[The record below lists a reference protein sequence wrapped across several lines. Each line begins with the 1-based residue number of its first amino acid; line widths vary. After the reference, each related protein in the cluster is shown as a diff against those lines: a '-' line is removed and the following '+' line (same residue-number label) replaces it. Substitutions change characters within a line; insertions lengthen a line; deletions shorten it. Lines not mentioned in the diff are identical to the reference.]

1 MVTSSLSDELTD
13 QDAVTCRLKDP
24 DKSDLHFLSQLSL
37 ALKVR
42 IVPYIRARYK
52 FPGVRSQYA
61 ADLYEIWLTEK
72 KRPFIAV
79 HIV

>member
-1 MVTSSLSDELTD
+1 VVTSSLSDELTD

-37 ALKVR
+37 DLKVR

-52 FPGVRSQYA
+52 FPGVRSQYELDA
-61 ADLYEIWLTEK
+61 RRIHMNERCGW
-72 KRPFIAV
+72 
-79 HIV
+79 

>member
-1 MVTSSLSDELTD
+1 MVTSSLSDEVTD

-42 IVPYIRARYK
+42 IVPHLLC
-52 FPGVRSQYA
+52 Q
-61 ADLYEIWLTEK
+61 DNELTE
-72 KRPFIAV
+72 
-79 HIV
+79 